1 MTPMSIAVLSLGM
14 SADAFA
20 AAIGRGASLRPDFP
34 AAVRGGAVFGA
45 VEAVTPLVGGA
56 LGLAA
61 AGAMAAVDHWIAFSL
76 LAMVGGKMLWE
87 ALRPRVGE
95 KGAEKGAAPAARTG
109 LWTLVAVAIGTSIDA
124 AAVGVSLA
132 ILGADMLLIALSIGF
147 TTFVMATAG
156 LLIGRA
162 VGARFGRAVEML
174 GGLVLIGLGSSI
186 LLEHLG
192 WLG

>member
-45 VEAVTPLVGGA
+45 VEAVTPLIGGA

-87 ALRPRVGE
+87 ALRARSTE
-95 KGAEKGAAPAARTG
+95 DAAPAARTG

-186 LLEHLG
+186 LIEHLG

>member
-87 ALRPRVGE
+87 ALRASGT
-95 KGAEKGAAPAARTG
+95 GDGTAPAARTG
-109 LWTLVAVAIGTSIDA
+109 RWTLVAVAIGTSIDA

-174 GGLVLIGLGSSI
+174 GGVVLIGLGSSI